1 MHISPVPLQNKSK
14 YEEAATT
21 SHLQSSGGWGK
32 ESNTVYKINK
42 CNMVLQQ
49 RLYTYLVRLYTYLAT
64 RTHARPHACT
74 HTCTHTRAHTRAH
87 THTHLLNSLRR
98 IQVHQK
104 NLQCIRTH
112 NRKDSWSVKVI
123 PTYLPMYVRNLYVS
137 TCNTLHTY
145 ICTTCYCSTH
155 THSTHNNHMHTYTAP
170 SHNPHTANKSNEI
183 VSGHTVVDTPH
194 TYSHR
199 IQLPVITK
207 QGETNSTPTLIKA
220 LPPSGLHL
228 YTYRL
233 HLHCR

>member
-1 MHISPVPLQNKSK
+1 MCVCVCSC
-14 YEEAATT
+14 T
-21 SHLQSSGGWGK
+21 SHQCL
-32 ESNTVYKINK
+32 YKISQ
-42 CNMVLQQ
+42 NMRRQQ
-49 RLYTYLVRLYTYLAT
+49 QLLISNLVVGGAKNPILYTKLTNVTWYFSNDCTHTLYDCIHTLPHA
-64 RTHARPHACT
+64 RTHARTHAHT
-74 HTCTHTRAHTRAH
+74 HAHTHVHTRAH

-170 SHNPHTANKSNEI
+170 SYNPHTANKSNEI

-194 TYSHR
+194 TYSH
-199 IQLPVITK
+199 
-207 QGETNSTPTLIKA
+207 STE
-220 LPPSGLHL
+220 SNFQS
-228 YTYRL
+228 
-233 HLHCR
+233 